1 MPITNVQV
9 SVKDKNMRR
18 TNSNSFSFSDTIGQS
33 TRQGSGMTMRERD
46 QLIKKQYEDK
56 QKGKRK
62 MMRMQMIKG

>member
-18 TNSNSFSFSDTIGQS
+18 TNSNSFSFSDTVGQP
-33 TRQGSGMTMRERD
+33 TKQGSGMTMRERD